1 MSEFKIKDKM
11 ETVKEVLA
19 STTLADALSLA
30 HKVIGVFAVVDNEGQ
45 PHALLRDEYLSI
57 LTDDQSKTLGE
68 LLERFPALLTVDAEL
83 ERLSTK
89 DLTDFSQLLAV
100 TKAPGVAV
108 LKNNKAIGVLTRG
121 VIAHALPLSALTAV
135 GNVRGISTDNLN
147 LKGCIYIC
155 RKCPKPHPKRLPRQC
170 DVVPV
175 CPRTLAHGPM
185 ELL

>member
-1 MSEFKIKDKM
+1 MGPFKIQEKM
-11 ETVKEVLA
+11 ENVKSVRA
-19 STTLADALSLA
+19 STTLADALKLA
-30 HKVIGVFAVVDNEGQ
+30 HKAFGVFAVVDDEDQ

-68 LLERFPALLTVDAEL
+68 LLERFPALLTVDVEL
-83 ERLSTK
+83 EKLSNK

-108 LKNNKAIGVLTRG
+108 LEDNKVIGVITRG
-121 VIAHALPLSALTAV
+121 EIARALPLSALTE
-135 GNVRGISTDNLN
+135 GGTVRGVSAESLK

-155 RKCPKPHPKRLPRQC
+155 RKCNKPHPRRLPRQC